1 MGRYYDGDI
10 EGKFW
15 FGIQDSSDGD
25 FFGKNHVVSE
35 IGWEYSK
42 KDLPKIEEGLEKC
55 KANLDEFLSGFY
67 QFFVENDGYNDEML
81 LEFFNKHDNKYSI
94 KLIRK
99 KLTWY
104 ARLLLGKQIQECVKD
119 NETCYFRTSDV

>member
-1 MGRYYDGDI
+1 MGRYYEGDI

-15 FGIQDSSDGD
+15 FGIQDTSDGD
-25 FFGKNHVVSE
+25 FFGREHVVSE
-35 IGWEYSK
+35 ILWDYSK
-42 KDLPKIEEGLEKC
+42 EDLPKIEEGLEKC
-55 KANLDEFLSGFY
+55 ETNLRNFKNGFEK
-67 QFFVENDGYNDEML
+67 FFKINNGYNDEML
-81 LEFFNKHDNKYSI
+81 LEFFNNGEIKFDI

>member
-25 FFGKNHVVSE
+25 FFGKEHIVSE
-35 IGWEYSK
+35 ILWDYSK
-42 KDLPKIEEGLEKC
+42 EDLPKIEEGLEKC
-55 KANLDEFLSGFY
+55 ETNLRYFKNGFKR
-67 QFFVENDGYNDEML
+67 FFKRNDGYNDEML
-81 LEFFNKHDNKYSI
+81 LKFFNNGKIKFDI

-104 ARLLLGKQIQECVKD
+104 ARYLLGKQIKECVES
-119 NETCYFRTSDV
+119 NETCYFKTSDV